1 MQRLPLVIVVRANW
15 DAQCGFKGL
24 VVASWWKLV
33 PTLGPNQLIASAI
46 PVVIF
51 FGVSGCVSL
60 SAHVAGSIMCSFGLF
75 VCLFVDE
82 HISFDLKEA
91 GSLSPLILIR
101 HHRRHKSITDDRV
114 AHVASYP
121 HPRPIFGHKP
131 FFICNWQLCPTYHQH
146 ASCSETQVDLDSL
159 GFEPNITPQIRWEFS
174 FAWQEWV
181 KMEHILAFT
190 SSKCS
195 DIFCSP
201 LQRCLVLW
209 GMLSRDQ
216 NRSQQLLSL
225 PGSKNFLLI
234 KSNS

>member
-1 MQRLPLVIVVRANW
+1 MRYAKTTTGDCGPSKLGCTVRM
-15 DAQCGFKGL
+15 GFKGL

-131 FFICNWQLCPTYHQH
+131 FFICN
-146 ASCSETQVDLDSL
+146 
-159 GFEPNITPQIRWEFS
+159 
-174 FAWQEWV
+174 
-181 KMEHILAFT
+181 
-190 SSKCS
+190 
-195 DIFCSP
+195 
-201 LQRCLVLW
+201 
-209 GMLSRDQ
+209 
-216 NRSQQLLSL
+216 
-225 PGSKNFLLI
+225 
-234 KSNS
+234 

>member
-1 MQRLPLVIVVRANW
+1 MHSA
-15 DAQCGFKGL
+15 DGL
-24 VVASWWKLV
+24 QGLGVASWWKLV

-91 GSLSPLILIR
+91 GSLSPLTLIR
-101 HHRRHKSITDDRV
+101 HQRRHKSITDDRV

-131 FFICNWQLCPTYHQH
+131 FFICN
-146 ASCSETQVDLDSL
+146 
-159 GFEPNITPQIRWEFS
+159 
-174 FAWQEWV
+174 
-181 KMEHILAFT
+181 
-190 SSKCS
+190 
-195 DIFCSP
+195 
-201 LQRCLVLW
+201 
-209 GMLSRDQ
+209 
-216 NRSQQLLSL
+216 
-225 PGSKNFLLI
+225 
-234 KSNS
+234 